1 MARDVFRTLSFLGIS
16 PLVIL
21 RSIFSF
27 VILRSTSLFVI
38 LRSTSLFVIL
48 RSAFPFVI
56 LRSGSDEGSFPRS
69 RRTQKEDPS
78 LRSG

>member
-21 RSIFSF
+21 RSIFS
-27 VILRSTSLFVI
+27 FVI